1 MERFSYN
8 VKNPLGNDNWERGGI
23 KQLRKS
29 IFKNNKYF
37 LPTLILVFLFLYFFL
52 IGPIFAI
59 RGKFKVLAKSSS
71 ALKKTFSNND
81 IDLVD
86 KEIKQ
91 FAKEYEDFKK
101 SAKRLYW
108 TSFISYGADFK
119 NGVEA
124 GRYAISAAETTIAS

>member
-8 VKNPLGNDNWERGGI
+8 VKNSLGNGNWERSSI
-23 KQLRKS
+23 KSMQKS

-37 LPTLILVFLFLYFFL
+37 LPTSILVVLFLYFFL

-71 ALKKTFSNND
+71 ALKKTFYNND

-91 FAKEYEDFKK
+91 FSKEYEDFKK
-101 SAKRLYW
+101 SARKLYW
-108 TSFISYGADFK
+108 TAFIPYG
-119 NGVEA
+119 
-124 GRYAISAAETTIAS
+124 